1 MLWVSS
7 GCSESA
13 FVLCLVCSLISIVLF
28 IVFVMFDELWDW
40 FFGDIEKKKY

>member
-1 MLWVSS
+1 
-7 GCSESA
+7 
-13 FVLCLVCSLISIVLF
+13 VLF